1 MLTTTDCPPQRHTG
15 GCPRLV
21 SVALVTHE
29 AHRQPPTASARGRAG
44 HSRETHRCP
53 PRLVSG
59 PLVARTSPSHR
70 RLPTASGYRAGPR
83 TEIHRRPPTASERRA
98 GHSAPPRDGTG
109 GYPRLVATALALALR
124 RTDDRPR
131 LVSAILVTQP
141 LIIPPSHPSAPSR
154 GTTRTTRPVAAPH
167 ACHAGI
173 DQGLPATPT
182 HRSVSRP
189 CFLILPYSLRLPPQ
203 PPKSLSRNR
212 APSER
217 LLYNGFASA
226 LVSVTAPTPSPEPP
240 GGERL
245 PATSGGRAGR
255 RGPRAARVN
264 QNWFHY
270 NTA

>member
-15 GCPRLV
+15 DCPRLV

-83 TEIHRRPPTASERRA
+83 TETHRRSPTASERRA
-98 GHSAPPRDGTG
+98 GHSAPPRDDTG
-109 GYPRLVATALALALR
+109 GHPRLVATALALALR

-154 GTTRTTRPVAAPH
+154 GRH
-167 ACHAGI
+167 
-173 DQGLPATPT
+173 GLHGPSRRHMPATQASIRATRHADPQERVTSMLSNIALLFAVAPPT
-182 HRSVSRP
+182 AQES
-189 CFLILPYSLRLPPQ
+189 Q
-203 PPKSLSRNR
+203 PK
-212 APSER
+212 
-217 LLYNGFASA
+217 
-226 LVSVTAPTPSPEPP
+226 P
-240 GGERL
+240 G
-245 PATSGGRAGR
+245 A
-255 RGPRAARVN
+255 
-264 QNWFHY
+264 
-270 NTA
+270 